1 MHLAW
6 FPRNRARVRPG
17 SAPAKRGGGGDAPLE
32 RDGISCEYHFACRP
46 RELFVA
52 SSTVQ
57 APHRPLLSY
66 YDNEWNHST
75 WVRGIFDRT
84 AQDYDRLES
93 IVGLGTGSWYR
104 RLALRGAGLKRGM
117 TVLDVGTGTGLLAR
131 AAAQIVGDAA
141 HVTGV
146 DPSPGML
153 EHAKVPAG
161 VHLLSGSAEKIPAA
175 DSCADFLCMGY
186 ALRHL
191 SDLSTAFAEF
201 HRVIRPGGRLCVL
214 EMTLPNGRVPRAIWK
229 AWLYGLVPRIA
240 SVVAR
245 PGDAALLMRYYW
257 DTIAGCVPPDTILRA
272 FREAGFV
279 DVERRVDLAIFSAYH
294 ARKPC

>member
-1 MHLAW
+1 MQ
-6 FPRNRARVRPG
+6 
-17 SAPAKRGGGGDAPLE
+17 APL
-32 RDGISCEYHFACRP
+32 
-46 RELFVA
+46 
-52 SSTVQ
+52 
-57 APHRPLLSY
+57 RPLLNY
-66 YDNEWNHST
+66 YDGEWNRST
-75 WVRGIFDRT
+75 WVRGIFNRT

-104 RLALRGAGLKRGM
+104 RRALQGAGLKRGM

-131 AAAQIVGDAA
+131 AAARIVGDAA
-141 HVTGV
+141 HVTGI

-161 VHLLSGSAEKIPAA
+161 VRLLAGSAEKIPAP
-175 DSCADFLCMGY
+175 DSYADFLCMGY

-201 HRVIRPGGRLCVL
+201 HRVVRPGGRLCVL
-214 EMTLPNGRVPRAIWK
+214 EMTLPTGTVPRAIWK
-229 AWLYGLVPRIA
+229 AWLYRLVPRIA
-240 SVVAR
+240 AVVAR
-245 PGDAALLMRYYW
+245 PGDAPLLMRYYW

-272 FREAGFV
+272 FSEAGFV